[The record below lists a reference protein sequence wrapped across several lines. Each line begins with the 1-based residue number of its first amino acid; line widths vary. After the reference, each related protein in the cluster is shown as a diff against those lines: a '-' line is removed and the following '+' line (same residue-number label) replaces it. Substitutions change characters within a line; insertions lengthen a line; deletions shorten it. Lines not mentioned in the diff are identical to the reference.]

1 MEFNNRVTQMLGV
14 ETPIVQAP
22 MGWIARSQLASA
34 VSTAGGLGIIE
45 TSSGELD
52 AIRDEILKMRQLT
65 DKPFGVNVAQAFVRD
80 PGIVNF
86 IIDQGVKFVT
96 TSAGNPERYTQQLKS
111 AGLTVFHVVPSLG
124 AALKA
129 VECGVDGLIVEGGE
143 GGGFKNPRDV
153 STMVLLPLIR
163 SKVDVPIIAA
173 GGFLDG
179 GTMAAAFALGAEAV
193 QMGTR
198 MVSAA
203 ESPVHEN
210 WKNAI
215 VNAAE
220 TDTVFLNRAHS
231 PALRAIRTEKTTR
244 LEFSTD
250 NVMGEFGTA
259 TDLYFGG
266 DMEASIALTGQ
277 VAGRIDSVRPVAE
290 IIAEVRREFFEV
302 LGSMSQQYL

>member
-1 MEFNNRVTQMLGV
+1 M
-14 ETPIVQAP
+14 
-22 MGWIARSQLASA
+22 
-34 VSTAGGLGIIE
+34 
-45 TSSGELD
+45 
-52 AIRDEILKMRQLT
+52 
-65 DKPFGVNVAQAFVRD
+65 
-80 PGIVNF
+80 
-86 IIDQGVKFVT
+86 
-96 TSAGNPERYTQQLKS
+96 
-111 AGLTVFHVVPSLG
+111 
-124 AALKA
+124 
-129 VECGVDGLIVEGGE
+129 
-143 GGGFKNPRDV
+143 
-153 STMVLLPLIR
+153 
-163 SKVDVPIIAA
+163 
-173 GGFLDG
+173 
-179 GTMAAAFALGAEAV
+179 
-193 QMGTR
+193 
-198 MVSAA
+198 
-203 ESPVHEN
+203 HEN

-290 IIAEVRREFFEV
+290 ILAEVRREFFEV